1 MDSYCLEA
9 VLFWKLVGIKRVG
22 PDRGKSDMGAS
33 LKGALSLVPSFLCFL
48 VTRNNVAL
56 LLAPATMMLS
66 APLQTYSSGVH
77 VG

>member
-9 VLFWKLVGIKRVG
+9 VLFWKLVGIKR
-22 PDRGKSDMGAS
+22 DRGKSDMGAS